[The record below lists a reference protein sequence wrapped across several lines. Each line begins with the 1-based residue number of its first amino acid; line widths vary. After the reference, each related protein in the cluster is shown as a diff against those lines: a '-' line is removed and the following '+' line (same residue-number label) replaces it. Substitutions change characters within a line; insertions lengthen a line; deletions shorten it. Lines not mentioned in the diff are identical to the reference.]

1 MVVCRDQSVLAQL
14 GTPDMKVPIACG
26 LAWPER
32 IESGAPRLDFS
43 TLGALSFEAP
53 DALRFPGLG
62 LAYECLGAAPGASN
76 VLNAANEIAVAAF
89 LEGAIRFPAI
99 HAVNAATL
107 EQVAGDFGAQ
117 DTLDDLLALDERA
130 RALARQHVKARSK

>member
-1 MVVCRDQSVLAQL
+1 MTV
-14 GTPDMKVPIACG
+14 
-26 LAWPER
+26 
-32 IESGAPRLDFS
+32 
-43 TLGALSFEAP
+43 GALTF
-53 DALRFPGLG
+53 DALDARRFPGLN
-62 LAYECLGAAPGASN
+62 LAYDCLKAAPGATN

-107 EQVAGDFGAQ
+107 EQVAANFGPQ

-130 RALARQHVKARSK
+130 RAVARRHVKAMTT